1 MSGRKEI
8 AGAFHKGQADCIT
21 ALTAENERLQGVL
34 TANAEMLTYRE
45 TEVSVAATRIA
56 KLRAALIATQR
67 RVTMTGDPDVDCD
80 FDERAA
86 ILAVQE
92 IAAAVLKEEP

>member
-1 MSGRKEI
+1 MSTRKEI
-8 AGAFHKGQADCIT
+8 ADAFHKGQADCIA

-56 KLRAALIATQR
+56 ELEAALKRCKDAATDLR
-67 RVTMTGDPDVDCD
+67 SGG
-80 FDERAA
+80 FNEW
-86 ILAVQE
+86 E
-92 IAAAVLKEEP
+92 IADEIEDAAAALKGPDA